1 MLLKVT
7 IYSIF
12 YIIFHK
18 QIKFKQCVVFN
29 LYTEQSESSSN
40 SENDRY
46 SDKSFTLE
54 KYSDDHY
61 SDDISITP
69 NKKFKSLESVSKV
82 CIYNQIFVLSYF
94 II

>member
-1 MLLKVT
+1 MKIT
-7 IYSIF
+7 IYLIF

-18 QIKFKQCVVFN
+18 HIKFQQCVVFN
-29 LYTEQSESSSN
+29 LCTEQSESSSD

-54 KYSDDHY
+54 KYSDGYY

-82 CIYNQIFVLSYF
+82 CIYN
-94 II
+94 